1 MSIYCQQLIYIVVLK
16 LRYVMFQNPSS
27 FNSSDMFSMFLT
39 EIFKCPLKELSVTE
53 VLNHSEGIMK
63 DFWYMIKPK
72 LTYC

>member
-1 MSIYCQQLIYIVVLK
+1 
-16 LRYVMFQNPSS
+16 MFQNPSS